1 MYGCQ
6 VVLLEPIWVQQ
17 DQPPA
22 QEWPLRRPAGTTEFQ
37 LCLPAKHLTQ
47 DYTCTACVQGL
58 SGSLVTRNPLD
69 LTRRFSIGS
78 RRRQFLES
86 GVFSS
91 DDGRCSGYQPSCNS
105 PALRMCPAGVLNG
118 HRAPRCKEN
127 GHTCAEHMPWN
138 GLQSRSRGAGEFRF
152 PVAGGVGLRQY
163 RVVRWFLLPEAELR
177 RRLVTR

>member
-1 MYGCQ
+1 M
-6 VVLLEPIWVQQ
+6 
-17 DQPPA
+17 
-22 QEWPLRRPAGTTEFQ
+22 RRPAGTTEFQ

-105 PALRMCPAGVLNG
+105 PALRMCPAYIRNDGL
-118 HRAPRCKEN
+118 ATRCNEN

-138 GLQSRSRGAGEFRF
+138 GLQSHSGAQVNFLKRYGGWRRIANPSQQNTQISLNNRSPSMSPSNIKSA
-152 PVAGGVGLRQY
+152 
-163 RVVRWFLLPEAELR
+163 
-177 RRLVTR
+177 